1 MNTLTKSLL
10 ASIAVVGLLAGCAT
24 YDYGYGYSQPYYGY
38 GYGYDYGPSYYDYGY
53 YGPGYYIGPPAV
65 GFDFRFRD
73 RDRHE
78 HAGRRHVANRGVV
91 RSYSQ
96 PRMATRSASSTTR
109 MATRSASSSTR
120 NGTLTRARTR
130 APTVARAEGNR
141 GGARI
146 GSQQARNEQP

>member
-1 MNTLTKSLL
+1 MERPMNTLTKSLL

-38 GYGYDYGPSYYDYGY
+38 GYDYGPSYYDYGY

-65 GFDFRFRD
+65 GFDFGFRD

-78 HAGRRHVANRGVV
+78 HAGRRHVANRSVV
-91 RSYSQ
+91 RSYSR
-96 PRMATRSASSTTR
+96 PRMATRSAL
-109 MATRSASSSTR
+109 SSTR

-130 APTVARAEGNR
+130 APTVARAQSNR
-141 GGARI
+141 GNARI
-146 GSQQARNEQP
+146 G

>member
-1 MNTLTKSLL
+1 MERSMTTLTKSLL

-65 GFDFRFRD
+65 GLDFQFRD

-78 HAGRRHVANRGVV
+78 HAGRRHVANRSVV
-91 RSYSQ
+91 RSYSR
-96 PRMATRSASSTTR
+96 PR

-120 NGTLTRARTR
+120 NRTLTGARTR
-130 APTVARAEGNR
+130 APTVARAQDNR
-141 GGARI
+141 RGARI